1 MTKPIGYF
9 TSDNRARLLTERFGD
24 NDLKQLPQIDQAALT
39 IALSG
44 LMMASIAGLTVTLE
58 EAAEA
63 CIPSAYDYT
72 SDAVQEALAI
82 LDGISPDEA
91 VNVLQFLVQ

>member
-1 MTKPIGYF
+1 MLRPIGYF
-9 TSDNRARLLTERFGD
+9 TDCRQAQDLVKKFGD
-24 NDLKQLPQIDQAALT
+24 HDLKQLDQIDQCALVV
-39 IALSG
+39 ALSG
-44 LMMASIAGLTVTLE
+44 LMMASTAGLTVTLE

-63 CIPSAYDYT
+63 CIPSTYDYT
-72 SDAVQEALAI
+72 SDSVQEAIAI